1 MEKRTFV
8 RGGMNVI
15 NLIVMKKTN
24 VIKKKFANIY

>member
-1 MEKRTFV
+1 MVKRTFV

-15 NLIVMKKTN
+15 NLIVTKKTS